1 MRDSEKEIFL
11 GSQYDNIR
19 LLKLTLLTNPIEVDE
34 VGSFDSDQW
43 VKPTVEF
50 LTGFLRE
57 LTLASY
63 SDNFHQ
69 LRVSQL
75 SVCSLESSSMTS

>member
-1 MRDSEKEIFL
+1 MRDSEKEILL

-19 LLKLTLLTNPIEVDE
+19 LLKLDLLTNPTEADE

-50 LTGFLRE
+50 LTGWRSGGGDLGGE
-57 LTLASY
+57 Y
-63 SDNFHQ
+63 I
-69 LRVSQL
+69 
-75 SVCSLESSSMTS
+75 M